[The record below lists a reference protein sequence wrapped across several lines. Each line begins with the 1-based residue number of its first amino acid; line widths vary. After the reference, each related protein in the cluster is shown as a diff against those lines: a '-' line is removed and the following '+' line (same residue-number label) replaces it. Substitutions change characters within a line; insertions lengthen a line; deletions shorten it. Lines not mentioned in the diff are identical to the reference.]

1 MQKTKIN
8 TTKIILNLIDDR
20 IDLQNTIRQKD
31 LSIFDL
37 QQKLNKYEGELNN
50 VRAI

>member
-8 TTKIILNLIDDR
+8 TTKIILNLIDDK
-20 IDLQNTIRQKD
+20 IDLQDIIRQKD
-31 LSIFDL
+31 LYLLDL
-37 QQKLNKYEGELNN
+37 TQKLLEKEGELNN